1 MEESTGDRV
10 RLVRKAAANRMTLEE
25 FAQRLGVTKVS
36 ISRIENGVRGLTSQ
50 MSKAISREFGVN
62 EEWLETGK
70 GEMYNYQTVTTC
82 IGQLTEEYGLNHL
95 EAETLKEVLD
105 MPKGK
110 RNITFLLLRQLLR
123 EAKVSEDQVQG

>member
-1 MEESTGDRV
+1 MTAGERVKAIRTSDRIH
-10 RLVRKAAANRMTLEE
+10 LTLEAFGE
-25 FAQRLGVTKVS
+25 RLGVTRVA
-36 ISRIENGVRGLTSQ
+36 ISNIEKGNRALTSQ

-70 GEMYNYQTVTTC
+70 GEMYNYQTATTSL
-82 IGQLTEEYGLNHL
+82 GQLAKKYDLNQL
-95 EAETLKEVLD
+95 EAETLKELLD

-123 EAKVSEDQVQG
+123 EAKASEDQVQG